1 MSTVTERSAALS
13 AVTEFADYVRDRAAD
28 WDASGEYPGR
38 LLPRMREL
46 GLFGACAGDLRE
58 YALTLEEV
66 GRAWLSLVPI
76 VNAHSSSVWTL
87 KHHGT
92 PAQQARWLEPMMA
105 GEAIACLGL
114 TEPHAGS
121 DLQAVTSSARRE
133 GDGWV
138 LDISKNLITHSDHA
152 QHMLVLVRTDDADAA
167 SGTNALSLF
176 LIDRADWTVDR
187 KLPKL
192 GTLGVETCA
201 ISGIA
206 IRVSDD
212 RLIGGAPG
220 RGFAQ
225 TMDAL
230 EVGRLA
236 VAAAAVGVAR
246 SALWRGIEHVRT
258 REAFGSPLIDNLI
271 VRQRIASI
279 TSRIAAAKGL
289 VLMAAERKAAGG
301 RHDMET
307 SAAKMVAT
315 DTAMYAATTA
325 MELGGG
331 MGYTEDLDFARHLR
345 DAALFLAGEGANS
358 VLENL
363 VGARMAAA
371 VPDLAW
377 V

>member
-1 MSTVTERSAALS
+1 VTATPERVIDLDAVSQFADDVRAHAAQWDRSA
-13 AVTEFADYVRDRAAD
+13 
-28 WDASGEYPGR
+28 EYPR
-38 LLPRMREL
+38 HLLPRMREL
-46 GLFGACAGDLRE
+46 GLFGACAGDLRD
-58 YALTLEEV
+58 YVLTLEEM

-76 VNAHSSSVWTL
+76 VNAHSSAVWTL
-87 KHHGT
+87 KNHAT
-92 PAQQARWLEPMMA
+92 PQQREKWLPRMMA
-105 GEAIACLGL
+105 GDALSCLGL
-114 TEPHAGS
+114 TETHAGS
-121 DLQAVTSSARRE
+121 DLQAVTSRARRA
-133 GDGWV
+133 DNGWV
-138 LDISKNLITHSDHA
+138 LDISKNLITHSEHA
-152 QHMLVLVRTDDADAA
+152 QHMLVLVRTGEGPK
-167 SGTNALSLF
+167 SALSLF

-187 KLPKL
+187 TLPKL

-201 ISGIA
+201 VSGTD
-206 IRVSDD
+206 IRVGDD
-212 RLIGGAPG
+212 RLIGGVPG

-246 SALWRGIEHVRT
+246 SALWRGIEHVRA

-279 TSRIAAAKGL
+279 TNRIAAAKGL
-289 VLMAAERKAAGG
+289 VLFAAERKAAGG
-301 RHDMET
+301 RHDTEA
-307 SAAKMVAT
+307 SSAKMVAT
-315 DTAMYAATTA
+315 DAAMYAATTA

-331 MGYTEDLDFARHLR
+331 MGYTEELDFARHLR

-363 VGARMAAA
+363 VGARMSDAQ
-371 VPDLAW
+371 PDLAW